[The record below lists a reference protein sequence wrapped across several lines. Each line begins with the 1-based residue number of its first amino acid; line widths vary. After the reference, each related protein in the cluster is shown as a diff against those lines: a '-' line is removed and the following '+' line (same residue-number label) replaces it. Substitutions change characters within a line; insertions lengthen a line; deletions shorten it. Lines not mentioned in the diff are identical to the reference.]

1 MLFIS
6 ITGFSG
12 VLLNVSPK
20 EDDTA
25 QALPGPRLPL
35 PGTQSKTEHNISL
48 ILWSVWG
55 LRSHCLQ
62 GKRNWAVGQ
71 CYDKQNSH
79 VCSIC
84 CEQISTYI
92 NSFVSK

>member
-35 PGTQSKTEHNISL
+35 PGTQSKTEHQYFPHSL
-48 ILWSVWG
+48 EC
-55 LRSHCLQ
+55 LR
-62 GKRNWAVGQ
+62 
-71 CYDKQNSH
+71 
-79 VCSIC
+79 
-84 CEQISTYI
+84 T
-92 NSFVSK
+92 